1 MKNILEK
8 ILNIEVIEV
17 LGDDQEKYIDFITEK
32 ETEYFI
38 DYISIAGSFEPDCLN
53 SISKFELLHLIKE
66 YLLKNDYHIDYDASR
81 DVKWLNIYYDNSSVW
96 FNKIIDISEFDIFV
110 KAFNEI
116 FKQNYKGK

>member
-8 ILNIEVIEV
+8 ILNIEVVEA

-32 ETEYFI
+32 ETDYFI
-38 DYISIAGSFEPDCLN
+38 DYISIADSNESGCLN

-96 FNKIIDISEFDIFV
+96 FNKIIDISEFDIFI
-110 KAFNEI
+110 KALKEI
-116 FKQNYKGK
+116 LKTKD

>member
-1 MKNILEK
+1 VKIILEK
-8 ILNIEVIEV
+8 ILNIEVIEI
-17 LGDDQEKYIDFITEK
+17 LGVFEDNQEKYIDFITEK
-32 ETEYFI
+32 ETNYFI
-38 DYISIAGSFEPDCLN
+38 DYISKADATEPDCLN
-53 SISKFELLHLIKE
+53 SIPKFELLHLIKE

-116 FKQNYKGK
+116 FKQN

>member
-8 ILNIEVIEV
+8 ILNIEITEV
-17 LGDDQEKYIDFITEK
+17 LGDYQEKYIDFITEK
-32 ETEYFI
+32 ETDYFI

-116 FKQNYKGK
+116 FKQN